1 MKGECVTSS
10 PRDLT
15 IGDKGL
21 TTLSLRSAWLV
32 LKRCVCVAQKGKGL
46 TLLAFDSVLVFLSMP
61 MGFDLDCCV
70 PYPPP
75 SPKKFT
81 VFRGSAILSLTLQWG
96 CFNFTVSRRMRIV
109 SVTDVCG

>member
-1 MKGECVTSS
+1 MQWGKVLGECVTSS

-32 LKRCVCVAQKGKGL
+32 LKRCVCVVQKGKGL
-46 TLLAFDSVLVFLSMP
+46 RFVVVVFAIVFLSML

-70 PYPPP
+70 PFSAP
-75 SPKKFT
+75 SPKKF
-81 VFRGSAILSLTLQWG
+81 AW
-96 CFNFTVSRRMRIV
+96 
-109 SVTDVCG
+109 